1 MVVGVGT
8 FMFTVPSFVTYK
20 LTDKVTAKSNPQQ
33 QNEAAEKATG
43 RKHQKDLKK
52 ERGDKKVAYGK

>member
-1 MVVGVGT
+1 MVLGVGT

-20 LTDKVTAKSNPQQ
+20 LTDKLTVNSNTQQ
-33 QNEAAEKATG
+33 QNEAADKPKE

-52 ERGDKKVAYGK
+52 KTGDKKVAYGK